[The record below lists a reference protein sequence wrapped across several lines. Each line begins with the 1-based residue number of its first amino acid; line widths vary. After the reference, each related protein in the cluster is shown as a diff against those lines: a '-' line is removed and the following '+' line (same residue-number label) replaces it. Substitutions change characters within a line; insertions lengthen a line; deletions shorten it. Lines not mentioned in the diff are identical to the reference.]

1 MSEHGHPHFAIKLP
15 QLSTRRLSGDVCKKE
30 HDIQTTIHENDLVHS
45 DKMDIVPKHTR
56 PHRGHGSTNKI
67 IPLRD
72 RLIRHSVNTMDDEG
86 QMVMRKN
93 KEFMKSKRVYQL
105 NQLDRF
111 HRRKAH
117 LHPNSS
123 FRAGWDLYMI
133 FLLFWTSIVVPFE
146 IAFVTTDSWTTL
158 FIIDR
163 VVDFS
168 FLMDMIFNF
177 MTPYVDKETNQ
188 LVEDPQM
195 IIGHYI
201 KGWFVADFV
210 SILPFDL
217 IGMYL
222 PTDNGSSLNIKQ
234 LKIIRVIRLFRLVKL
249 ARVFRA
255 SRIYSRWEAILGFK
269 YTNVKLVKFLSC
281 VLMLAHWLACL
292 WGLTPQLEVVPDG
305 QMDWETAYH
314 IADADESTKYI
325 VSLYWS
331 VMTIGTVGYG
341 DVQPKTDYE
350 RVVCIACMLLGG
362 GTYAYIIG
370 AVCGLVA
377 AMDESETEFN
387 QQMDHLNVYM
397 NKEKVP
403 QAMKIKL
410 RDYFLHSRDLL
421 QHKYFS
427 HVIATL
433 SPGLRGLI
441 SVYTNGEWAN
451 NVHFFNGGP
460 YDEHVRFVT
469 AITQKLRAELY
480 PPNENIIHHGD
491 PTDKMY
497 IVSKGIVAR
506 LGRVLGKGRFF
517 GEDVIL
523 CHGVRNYVV
532 RTLTFVDA
540 YSLSRVDLEAVLA
553 NGTFPFKAKKIRVA
567 AAFLAMRRLM
577 QNMLHELREIRRSG
591 PFHKEAEQAWM
602 RKNLLG
608 DTDELNAEVQK
619 NLKIAIDQLTKAI
632 QHCSDVIEEGHRAKA
647 ENPTGVVAAHSRT
660 ISINTSKQLLLNATT
675 LLQAML
681 ESRNKVAA

>member
-1 MSEHGHPHFAIKLP
+1 
-15 QLSTRRLSGDVCKKE
+15 
-30 HDIQTTIHENDLVHS
+30 
-45 DKMDIVPKHTR
+45 
-56 PHRGHGSTNKI
+56 
-67 IPLRD
+67 
-72 RLIRHSVNTMDDEG
+72 MDDEG

-93 KEFMKSKRVYQL
+93 KEFLKSKKVYQL

-123 FRAGWDLYMI
+123 FRAGWDIYMI
-133 FLLFWTSIVVPFE
+133 FLLMWTSLVVPYE
-146 IAFVTTDSWTTL
+146 IAFVTTDAINAL
-158 FIIDR
+158 FVLDR
-163 VVDFS
+163 IVDLS
-168 FLMDMIFNF
+168 FLTDMIFNF

-188 LVEDPQM
+188 LVEDPSM
-195 IIGHYI
+195 IISHYAR
-201 KGWFVADFV
+201 GWFLADFV
-210 SILPFDL
+210 SILPFDFV
-217 IGMYL
+217 GMFL
-222 PTDNGSSLNIKQ
+222 GTDSSSSNLKT

-269 YTNVKLVKFLSC
+269 YTSVKLAKFLSS

-292 WGLTPQLEVVPDG
+292 WGLTPQLEAVADG
-305 QMDWETAYH
+305 AENWQSAYH
-314 IADADESTKYI
+314 IASADESTKYI

-341 DVQPKTDYE
+341 DVQPKTDFE
-350 RVVCIACMLLGG
+350 RVVCIMCMLAGG

-397 NKEKVP
+397 KKEKVP

-410 RDYFLHSRDLL
+410 REYFLHSRDLL

-441 SVYTNGEWAN
+441 SVYTNGEWTN

-469 AITQKLRAELY
+469 AITQKLRAELF

-532 RTLTFVDA
+532 RTLTYVDA
-540 YSLSRVDLEAVLA
+540 YSLSRDDLEAVLA
-553 NGTFPFKAKKIRVA
+553 NGLFPFKAKKIRVA
-567 AAFLAMRRLM
+567 AAFLALRRLM
-577 QNMLHELREIRRSG
+577 QSMLHELREVRRTRAV
-591 PFHKEAEQAWM
+591 PRDAEHAWM
-602 RKNLLG
+602 RRNLLG
-608 DTDELNAEVQK
+608 DPDELDDEVRRHLQ
-619 NLKIAIDQLTKAI
+619 IAIDQLRRAMR
-632 QHCSDVIEEGHRAKA
+632 HCTDVIDEGRTAAAKNA
-647 ENPTGVVAAHSRT
+647 PLVAAHNRG
-660 ISINTSKQLLLNATT
+660 ISIETAQHLLGNATT
-675 LLQAML
+675 LLEAL
-681 ESRNKVAA
+681 LAAKAKPSPHTSSNA

>member
-1 MSEHGHPHFAIKLP
+1 MSTAIPEGNVVAKSAPGHKA
-15 QLSTRRLSGDVCKKE
+15 QA
-30 HDIQTTIHENDLVHS
+30 
-45 DKMDIVPKHTR
+45 
-56 PHRGHGSTNKI
+56 STNKI

-72 RLIRHSVNTMDDEG
+72 RLVRNSMSTMDDEG

-93 KEFMKSKRVYQL
+93 KEFLRSKKVYQL

-133 FLLFWTSIVVPFE
+133 FLLIWTSLVVPYE
-146 IAFVTTDSWTTL
+146 IAFVTSDSIDTL
-158 FIIDR
+158 FVLDR
-163 VVDFS
+163 IVDFS

-188 LVEDPQM
+188 LVEDPPM
-195 IIGHYI
+195 IVTHYL

-210 SILPFDL
+210 SILPFDFA
-217 IGMYL
+217 GMFL
-222 PTDNGSSLNIKQ
+222 HMNGATTSFRTLR
-234 LKIIRVIRLFRLVKL
+234 IIRIIRLFRLVKL

-269 YTNVKLVKFLSC
+269 YTNVKLAKFMSC

-292 WGLTPQLEVVPDG
+292 WGLTPQLETVPDG
-305 QMDWETAYH
+305 QVDWETAYH
-314 IADADESTKYI
+314 IEDADQATKYI

-341 DVQPKTDYE
+341 DVMPKTDFE
-350 RVVCIACMLLGG
+350 RVVCILCMLAGG

-387 QQMDHLNVYM
+387 QQMPYGKLKRQSDQDHLNVYM
-397 NKEKVP
+397 TKEKVP
-403 QAMKIKL
+403 QVMKIKL
-410 RDYFLHSRDLL
+410 REYFLHSRDLL

-469 AITQKLRAELY
+469 AITQHLRAELF

-523 CHGVRNYVV
+523 CHGIRNYIV
-532 RTLTFVDA
+532 RTLTYVDA
-540 YSLSRVDLEAVLA
+540 YSLSRDDLEAVLA
-553 NGTFPFKAKKIRVA
+553 NGQFPFKAKKIRVA
-567 AAFLAMRRLM
+567 AAFLALRRLM
-577 QNMLHELREIRRSG
+577 QNMLHELREVRKG
-591 PFHKEAEQAWM
+591 NWLPKADEQAWM
-602 RKNLLG
+602 RRNLLG
-608 DTDELNAEVQK
+608 DPDELDAEVRH
-619 NLKIAIDQLTKAI
+619 NLQIAIDQLRRAI
-632 QHCSDVIEEGHRAKA
+632 AHCTDVIDEGHKA
-647 ENPTGVVAAHSRT
+647 QAASTAVLAAYGRT
-660 ISINTSKQLLLNATT
+660 ISIDTARQLLTNAAT
-675 LLQAML
+675 LLEAL
-681 ESRNKVAA
+681 KAARVPTPTI